1 VRMAR
6 LTFLTQPVRFISTGN
21 HVASLSRSSSPRR
34 RKHANITAC
43 LGANESRSKL
53 VGLIGSDY
61 KLKSRAV
68 EEAIDELIS
77 VQAFPAIEEGWETS
91 VNGRWG
97 LRYSTEPLLGKLLAG
112 NEGNYSYQLFRAGG
126 VVENVVDFSGK
137 GQLRVEA
144 EYIARNEERGFDYDF
159 KRTRIVYGKQIDFT
173 LPFAQGDGF
182 VSLVWLDQALRIDK
196 SLLGGKRVINVYVY
210 EGPVEECK
218 AGLKE

>member
-53 VGLIGSDY
+53 VGLIG
-61 KLKSRAV
+61 
-68 EEAIDELIS
+68 
-77 VQAFPAIEEGWETS
+77 
-91 VNGRWG
+91 WG

-144 EYIARNEERGFDYDF
+144 EYIARNEERGFCWAEN
-159 KRTRIVYGKQIDFT
+159 G
-173 LPFAQGDGF
+173 
-182 VSLVWLDQALRIDK
+182 
-196 SLLGGKRVINVYVY
+196 
-210 EGPVEECK
+210 
-218 AGLKE
+218 